1 MVKYAN
7 YPSLIKKEKV
17 MITVF
22 DKKEDRPSL
31 QKAQELVGSLVEI
44 VRSPD
49 NPTWQIL
56 VNEEGL
62 LKDLPFNAEAS
73 KICNTGIV
81 GDAVILKGDAQW
93 D

>member
-1 MVKYAN
+1 
-7 YPSLIKKEKV
+7 

-22 DKKEDRPSL
+22 DTKEDRTS
-31 QKAQELVGSLVEI
+31 QHKAQEIVGCLVEI

-62 LKDLPFNAEAS
+62 LRDLPFNAEAS

-81 GDAVILKGDAQW
+81 GNAVILKGEARW